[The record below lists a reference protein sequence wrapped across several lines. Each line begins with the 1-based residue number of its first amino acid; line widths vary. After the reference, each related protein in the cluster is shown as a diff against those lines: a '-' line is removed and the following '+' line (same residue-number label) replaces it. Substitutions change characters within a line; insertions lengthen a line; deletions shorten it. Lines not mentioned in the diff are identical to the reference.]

1 MMQIKK
7 DTVVTLSYEL
17 HTDNVEGTRVHV
29 ETAGADS
36 PLVFLYGVGSMIPKF
51 EAELENL
58 KKDDS
63 FEFKIEAEEAYGEFD
78 ETAIVR
84 LPSDVFKVEGVYD
97 KSKFQEGM
105 VLPMKDQYGNM
116 LQGKIL
122 EVTDVDI
129 QLDFNHP
136 MAGQPLYF
144 KGQILDVREA
154 TSEELD
160 HGHVHGP
167 GGHHH

>member
-1 MMQIKK
+1 MQIKK

-17 HTDNVEGTRVHV
+17 HTDNIEGTRVHV

-36 PLVFLYGVGSMIPKF
+36 PLVFLYGTGSMIPKF
-51 EAELENL
+51 EDELENL
-58 KKDDS
+58 SVGDT
-63 FEFKIEAEEAYGEFD
+63 FEFHIEADEAYGEFD
-78 ETAIVR
+78 ASAIVR
-84 LPSDVFKVEGVYD
+84 LPAEVFHVEGKYD

-105 VLPMKDQYGNM
+105 VLPMKDQNGNM

-122 EVTDVDI
+122 EVTDADI

-136 MAGQPLYF
+136 MAGQKLYF
-144 KGQILDVREA
+144 KGAIIEVREA
-154 TSEELD
+154 TAEELD

-167 GGHHH
+167 GGHHHH